1 MQVCTSLRRENHAS
15 TPPLSFLQAG
25 RLCCHPTNSVTAL
38 IVVRHTVQLSHVLKS
53 NKPTTNKTC
62 KESRGAWHGRL
73 WQVLEKDTY
82 NIMMQCSTND
92 NYVMNKYKYR
102 LSLIDPHNYPG
113 LLNQV
118 PASAGVKAGMSRVSG
133 GR

>member
-1 MQVCTSLRRENHAS
+1 M
-15 TPPLSFLQAG
+15 
-25 RLCCHPTNSVTAL
+25 
-38 IVVRHTVQLSHVLKS
+38 
-53 NKPTTNKTC
+53 
-62 KESRGAWHGRL
+62 WHGRL
-73 WQVLEKDTY
+73 WKVLEKDTY
-82 NIMMQCSTND
+82 NIMMQRSTND

-102 LSLIDPHNYPG
+102 PSLIDPRDYPG